1 VTEAMSI
8 KDMFEKLSNKDVVK
22 ESIMD
27 CSVALVRITVEG
39 KRHRA
44 PYAASG
50 TFVEIASKK
59 GILTAS
65 HVIKEMLAESEQ
77 FALSIYQR
85 RHHFPIRREEVHV
98 IEVPKPDKQTKGP
111 DLAFVLLLRQD
122 DVDTIQAHKY
132 FLNLDKRRRQ
142 ILSEPLPT
150 APGFWIV
157 SGHPAAYSTSEALPA
172 EHIDVKHFPNNL
184 SIGGVERGYTEKGFD
199 YIEAGVDHASGGGVP
214 EDLGGVS
221 GGGLWQVP
229 ISGLKDGQTK
239 ADDPILLGVAF
250 WQTGVSQG
258 KSKVICH
265 GRHSIYGVLYDLVAR
280 QYSH

>member
-1 VTEAMSI
+1 MTEMPI
-8 KDMFEKLSNKDVVK
+8 KEAFEKLLNKDAVK
-22 ESIMD
+22 ESIAN
-27 CSVALVRITVEG
+27 CSVALVGITVEG
-39 KRHRA
+39 NRHKA
-44 PYAASG
+44 SFAASG

-65 HVIKEMLAESEQ
+65 HVIKKILAESPYL
-77 FALSIYQR
+77 ALSIQQK
-85 RHHFPIRREEVHV
+85 RHHFAIPREEVRV
-98 IEVPKPDKQTKGP
+98 IEVPKPDKHAKGP
-111 DLAFVLLLRQD
+111 DLAFVLLLLQD
-122 DVDTIQAHKY
+122 KLETIQTHKY
-132 FLNLDKRRRQ
+132 FFNLDKWREQ
-142 ILSEPLPT
+142 VLSESLPT
-150 APGFWIV
+150 AGGFWIV
-157 SGHPAAYSTSEALPA
+157 SGHPDTYCTSEGLPP
-172 EHIDVKHFPNNL
+172 EHIDVKVFQNKL
-184 SIGGVERGYTEKGFD
+184 SIGGIEREYMDKGFD

-229 ISGLKDGQTK
+229 VSQLKDGQTK

-280 QYSH
+280 EYSH

>member
-1 VTEAMSI
+1 MSI

-22 ESIMD
+22 ESITN
-27 CSVALVRITVEG
+27 CSVALVGITVDG
-39 KRHRA
+39 NRHRA
-44 PYAASG
+44 SFAASG

-65 HVIKEMLAESEQ
+65 HVVKEILAESQQ
-77 FALSIYQR
+77 FALSIQQR
-85 RHHFPIRREEVHV
+85 THHFAIRREEVHV
-98 IEVPKPDKQTKGP
+98 IEVPKPDKHTRGP
-111 DLAFVLLLRQD
+111 DLAFMLLLPQD
-122 DVDTIQAHKY
+122 KLDTIQTHKY
-132 FLNLDKRRRQ
+132 FLNLDKRRKQ
-142 ILSEPLPT
+142 VLSEPLPT
-150 APGFWIV
+150 EVGFWIV

-184 SIGGVERGYTEKGFD
+184 GIGGVEREYTEKGFD
-199 YIEAGVDHASGGGVP
+199 YIETGVDHSSGGGVP

-250 WQTGVSQG
+250 WQTGVNRG

-265 GRHSIYGVLYDLVAR
+265 GRRSVYGVLYDLVA
-280 QYSH
+280 QKYSH